1 MKKTGMVFLFS
12 MMFLA
17 AVSALAAETAKL
29 DQISVLMPKK
39 QVLAILGAPD
49 EVMALHGGLKAEIY
63 HIKSSEPLLYAGCI
77 YDSEGVLM
85 GLSFVFSGHAGA
97 DIMDRLTH
105 HGFTPLPGPAN
116 AKRFAG
122 EDDDTGRPLVAVVSE
137 QDNLTTVTTFE
148 ITFYESRI
156 K

>member
-1 MKKTGMVFLFS
+1 
-12 MMFLA
+12 MFLA
-17 AVSALAAETAKL
+17 AVSALAADTAAL
-29 DQISVLMPKK
+29 DKVSVLMSKQ
-39 QVLAILGAPD
+39 QVLAILGTPD
-49 EVMALHGGLKAEIY
+49 EVMALRDGLKAEIY
-63 HIKSSEPLLYAGCI
+63 HVKSSEPLLYAGCI
-77 YDSEGVLM
+77 YHSEGLLM
-85 GLSFVFSGHAGA
+85 GLSFIFSGHAAA

-122 EDDDTGRPLVAVVSE
+122 ADDDTGRPLVAVVSE

-148 ITFYESRI
+148 KTFYESRI